1 MQAVQSINPVAPYVG
16 GKRNLAKRLVE
27 QINATPH
34 ERYAEPFVGMGG
46 VFFRRDQRPP
56 AEFINDASGDVS
68 TLFRILQRHYVQFL
82 DVLRF
87 GITSR
92 AEFERLLAT
101 DPATLTDLERAARF
115 LYIQRTSYGGKVEGR
130 TFAVSKDRSA
140 RFNLTTLEPMLE
152 DAHSRLSGV
161 VIERLDFEA
170 FIERYDSPR
179 TLFFL
184 DPPYW
189 GVEDYYGKDLFKRE
203 DFERLNGC
211 LRAIKGRFILTIN
224 DLPETRKL
232 FKGFKIEGVELSYSL
247 APASTRG
254 EGRKEIIVSSA

>member
-1 MQAVQSINPVAPYVG
+1 
-16 GKRNLAKRLVE
+16 
-27 QINATPH
+27 
-34 ERYAEPFVGMGG
+34 
-46 VFFRRDQRPP
+46 
-56 AEFINDASGDVS
+56 
-68 TLFRILQRHYVQFL
+68 
-82 DVLRF
+82 
-87 GITSR
+87 
-92 AEFERLLAT
+92 
-101 DPATLTDLERAARF
+101 
-115 LYIQRTSYGGKVEGR
+115 
-130 TFAVSKDRSA
+130 
-140 RFNLTTLEPMLE
+140 MLE

-247 APASTRG
+247 SSATGTRG
-254 EGRKEIIVSSA
+254 ESRKEIIVSSASI